1 MGEKVNKDLP
11 VHVHTPHTCIIHFR
25 NGGIMYNEEK
35 GGKQNKE
42 IAEGKDFM
50 YILQAIILQ
59 SQKKYNNNKTRKN
72 SMYFKY
78 FKNLNIN
85 IIQYSF
91 PDSDIRHVSW
101 PINNLIQ

>member
-1 MGEKVNKDLP
+1 
-11 VHVHTPHTCIIHFR
+11 
-25 NGGIMYNEEK
+25 MYNEEK

-50 YILQAIILQ
+50 CILQAIILQ

-78 FKNLNIN
+78 FKNLNI
-85 IIQYSF
+85 IQFSRQ
-91 PDSDIRHVSW
+91 RHQTCVMAT
-101 PINNLIQ
+101 Q

>member
-1 MGEKVNKDLP
+1 
-11 VHVHTPHTCIIHFR
+11 
-25 NGGIMYNEEK
+25 MYNEEK

-50 YILQAIILQ
+50 CILQAIILQ

-85 IIQYSF
+85 IIQHTVQFSRQ
-91 PDSDIRHVSW
+91 RHQTCVMA
-101 PINNLIQ
+101 NQ

>member
-1 MGEKVNKDLP
+1 
-11 VHVHTPHTCIIHFR
+11 
-25 NGGIMYNEEK
+25 MYNEEK

-50 YILQAIILQ
+50 CILQAIILQ

-85 IIQYSF
+85 IYHTVQFSRQ
-91 PDSDIRHVSW
+91 RHQTCVMA
-101 PINNLIQ
+101 NQ